1 MSCISVNI
9 DDIDKNDFP
18 NQLLEVFNR
27 IRAKERKLKLKK
39 IYDL

>member
-1 MSCISVNI
+1 M
-9 DDIDKNDFP
+9 KKKDFP

-39 IYDL
+39 IYGL